1 VKERF
6 PTARSKALPDAD
18 RVARCARVPELG
30 PKLLFLTG
38 GTAMRPLTRV
48 VKSYTHNT
56 VHLITPF
63 DSGGSSAKL
72 RDAFDMLSVGDV
84 RNRLLALADET
95 ARGNPEIHELL
106 ANRLDVAASQEDLIA
121 ELQGMIA
128 GDHPLVAAILEPTRH
143 LIRNHLEWFRERM
156 PAAFDLRGASIGNL
170 VLAGGYLEN
179 DRDVVAVISLVARL
193 VRARGVVR
201 PITEASLHLEAEL
214 ADGSRVVGQHRIT
227 GKEHQPLGQRIVDL
241 GLVGPKG
248 SEQVNLGANDS
259 VLDLIREADLICFPL
274 GSFWTSIVAN
284 LLPAGV
290 GTAIAEARAPKV
302 FVPNAGEDPEQFGMK
317 IHDCV
322 EVLHRKVCDDVG
334 EDVSLARVLDVVLC
348 DSVGADY
355 GDRLDLD
362 RLAAL
367 GVEVLDLPLVTE
379 RSETMLDPKPLAEV
393 LLTLA

>member
-1 VKERF
+1 
-6 PTARSKALPDAD
+6 
-18 RVARCARVPELG
+18 
-30 PKLLFLTG
+30 
-38 GTAMRPLTRV
+38 M
-48 VKSYTHNT
+48 
-56 VHLITPF
+56 
-63 DSGGSSAKL
+63 
-72 RDAFDMLSVGDV
+72 
-84 RNRLLALADET
+84 
-95 ARGNPEIHELL
+95 
-106 ANRLDVAASQEDLIA
+106 
-121 ELQGMIA
+121 
-128 GDHPLVAAILEPTRH
+128 
-143 LIRNHLEWFRERM
+143 
-156 PAAFDLRGASIGNL
+156 
-170 VLAGGYLEN
+170 
-179 DRDVVAVISLVARL
+179 
-193 VRARGVVR
+193 
-201 PITEASLHLEAEL
+201 
-214 ADGSRVVGQHRIT
+214 
-227 GKEHQPLGQRIVDL
+227 DL

-290 GTAIAEARAPKV
+290 GTAIAEARVPKV

-322 EVLHRKVCDDVG
+322 EVLHRKVCDDVR